1 MKQKPRANIQYA
13 DDDYESIGTL
23 IKLRTPFLIVGLLL
37 GMGISLVTSRFEEVL
52 SQNIEIAFFIPF
64 IVYIADAVGTQ
75 TESIYSRALRD
86 GRAKFFT
93 YLKKES
99 ALGIIFGLS
108 FGILAAGITYLWLQN
123 EQVTLAVGIATFFA
137 VSSAPV
143 IALLITEGLQLLR
156 KDPAAGSGP
165 IGTVVQDMASVV
177 IYGIV
182 STIIIL

>member
-1 MKQKPRANIQYA
+1 MKIEYA

-23 IKLRTPFLIVGLLL
+23 IKLRTPFLIVGLVL
-37 GMGISLVTSRFEEVL
+37 GMGISVVTSRFEEVL

-75 TESIYSRALRD
+75 TESIYSRALKS
-86 GRAKFFT
+86 GNAKFLT

-99 ALGIIFGLS
+99 ALGMIFGLA

-137 VSSAPV
+137 VASAP
-143 IALLITEGLQLLR
+143 IFALLITEALQLLR

-165 IGTVVQDMASVV
+165 IATVIQDMASVV